1 MIKNRRSLA
10 FGVSKMQIR
19 ISLIITVAAIWG
31 LVSSTM
37 AQDAGM
43 SARDMFYSAAD
54 LLGKKPVVA
63 PKPKPS
69 DKSSSKGPTQPAG
82 TLPGQPAEKQ
92 SNSGASVKVTAALGL
107 RYSILKRNAAAEYV
121 EVRPDTIFHAKD
133 QIRLSVTSNEK
144 GYLYIVQQGSS
155 GTWSPLFPHAE
166 INGGLNFIE
175 AYKKYEIP
183 GEPRQ
188 SFVLD
193 EHAGEERI
201 FMLLTRQTEPNLD
214 KIVAMLRQ
222 SPTPPADGGR
232 VITKK
237 GTSIDDSVISQL
249 REQVQPRDLIF
260 SSVDD
265 DDKEKA
271 VYVVNQAAS
280 KPDSH
285 VVVDLKLI
293 HQ

>member
-19 ISLIITVAAIWG
+19 ISLIIVVAAISG

-43 SARDMFYSAAD
+43 SARDIFYSAAD
-54 LLGKKPVVA
+54 LVGKKPVVA

-69 DKSSSKGPTQPAG
+69 DKSSFKGPTQPAG
-82 TLPGQPAEKQ
+82 TLPGQPGEKQ
-92 SNSGASVKVTAALGL
+92 SSPGASVKVTAALGL

-155 GTWSPLFPHAE
+155 GTWSPLFPQAE
-166 INGGLNFIE
+166 INGGVNFIE

-183 GEPRQ
+183 GAPRQ

-201 FMLLTRQTEPNLD
+201 FMMLARRTESDLD

-222 SPTPPADGGR
+222 SPTPPADGAR
-232 VITKK
+232 RITKD
-237 GTSIDDSVISQL
+237 IDNSLISQL
-249 REQVQPRDLIF
+249 RDQVQPRDLVF

-265 DDKEKA
+265 GDNEKA